1 MGLTQANTSYHVGRN
16 IFIQYIVAFGIG
28 PIVCV
33 KLERSL
39 MWLFLYKGH
48 RTNKIRKTD
57 KTKEIILWLSH
68 LTADL
73 KHIDNKNL
81 KKKHYLENV
90 WNHDTC
96 NHLIISAETNK
107 GLLNT
112 QTSAVQ
118 ISFE

>member
-1 MGLTQANTSYHVGRN
+1 MEISTRSCLQ
-16 IFIQYIVAFGIG
+16 ILEE
-28 PIVCV
+28 PIN
-33 KLERSL
+33 L

-81 KKKHYLENV
+81 KKN
-90 WNHDTC
+90 
-96 NHLIISAETNK
+96 IISKMFGTMTPATIWSFQQK
-107 GLLNT
+107 LTKSYLILKLLPYK
-112 QTSAVQ
+112 
-118 ISFE
+118 

>member
-1 MGLTQANTSYHVGRN
+1 
-16 IFIQYIVAFGIG
+16 
-28 PIVCV
+28 
-33 KLERSL
+33 
-39 MWLFLYKGH
+39 MWLFLYESHK
-48 RTNKIRKTD
+48 TNKIPKTD

-68 LTADL
+68 LTTDL
-73 KHIDNKNL
+73 RHIDDKNL
-81 KKKHYLENV
+81 KKRHYLESV
-90 WNHDTC
+90 WNHYTF

>member
-1 MGLTQANTSYHVGRN
+1 MR
-16 IFIQYIVAFGIG
+16 
-28 PIVCV
+28 
-33 KLERSL
+33 
-39 MWLFLYKGH
+39 LFLYKGH
-48 RTNKIRKTD
+48 KTNKIRKID

-73 KHIDNKNL
+73 RYIDNKNL
-81 KKKHYLENV
+81 KKNIISKNV

-107 GLLNT
+107 GLPNT